1 MNKVQVRSH
10 SRTFTSHRGYEIIM
24 PFEKATNLRASTKQ
38 IITKFLWKPWQN
50 IIPAV
55 ITKRE
60 TFSNIICD
68 SIEYL
73 FPKPVV
79 IECKHNPFP
88 WVTRNSYQFN
98 EGVFQKFF
106 LAFHK

>member
-1 MNKVQVRSH
+1 
-10 SRTFTSHRGYEIIM
+10 M
-24 PFEKATNLRASTKQ
+24 PFEKATNLTASTKQ

-60 TFSNIICD
+60 TFSNIICN
-68 SIEYL
+68 SIEYI
-73 FPKPVV
+73 FPESFV
-79 IECKHNPFP
+79 IESKHNPFT
-88 WVTRNSYQFN
+88 WIARNSYQFN

-106 LAFHK
+106 FAFHE

>member
-1 MNKVQVRSH
+1 
-10 SRTFTSHRGYEIIM
+10 M

-38 IITKFLWKPWQN
+38 I
-50 IIPAV
+50 